1 MRWMLLLV
9 LVVIGVGTLMGTTA
23 TTMQAEGARH
33 CYASNREHKT
43 MEVIYLIF
51 VFTWKGAAFA
61 EKVPQASIEQCEENG
76 AALEELHRGIKYRCI
91 PGLMDQDGQK
101 KNS

>member
-1 MRWMLLLV
+1 
-9 LVVIGVGTLMGTTA
+9 
-23 TTMQAEGARH
+23 
-33 CYASNREHKT
+33 

-76 AALEELHRGIKYRCI
+76 AALVELHRGINFRCI
-91 PGLMDQDGQK
+91 PGLAHGSGTPISTEELMSRYGFKD
-101 KNS
+101 SYY

>member
-1 MRWMLLLV
+1 
-9 LVVIGVGTLMGTTA
+9 
-23 TTMQAEGARH
+23 
-33 CYASNREHKT
+33 

-76 AALEELHRGIKYRCI
+76 AALQKLYREIKFKCI
-91 PGLMDQDGQK
+91 PGLAEGSGTPTSTEELMNRYGFND
-101 KNS
+101 SSY

>member
-1 MRWMLLLV
+1 
-9 LVVIGVGTLMGTTA
+9 
-23 TTMQAEGARH
+23 
-33 CYASNREHKT
+33 

-76 AALEELHRGIKYRCI
+76 AALQKLYREIKFKCI
-91 PGLMDQDGQK
+91 PGLAEGSGTPISTEELMNRYGFKD
-101 KNS
+101 STY